1 MSQSTLVHI
10 GDNITDDEQAELFLW
25 KRSMGQF
32 VSGVT
37 VITTADPK
45 GNPLGTTVSAFS
57 SVSLRPRLLLV
68 CLDQNSRTLAAIRQ
82 HGSFAVN
89 VLTAD
94 AAELAYVFARK
105 GDQQFVGIPHNWG
118 ALGCPLLEQVC
129 TRIEC
134 HIDAIHEGGDHCIL
148 VGRPEG
154 VQVMDEAAPLV
165 YHGGQFIL

>member
-1 MSQSTLVHI
+1 MSQSTRVDI
-10 GDNITDDEQAELFLW
+10 GDNTAADDQAELLLW

-32 VSGVT
+32 ASGVT
-37 VITTADPK
+37 VITTVDAQ
-45 GNPLGTTVSAFS
+45 GNPLGTTASAFS
-57 SVSLRPRLLLV
+57 SLSLRPRLLLV
-68 CLDQNSRTLAAIRQ
+68 CLDHNSRTLAAIRQ

-94 AAELAYVFARK
+94 AAELAFVFGRK

-134 HIDAIHEGGDHCIL
+134 HIEAIHEGGDHSIL
-148 VGRPEG
+148 VGRPER
-154 VQVMDEAAPLV
+154 VQVMDEAIPLV
-165 YHGGQFIL
+165 YHGGQFIS